1 MKYLF
6 KNNAAF
12 YLPYV
17 IFIIVGAFLILKTE
31 QFALHTQFNSIVG
44 NPFLDLFFKYSTHIG
59 DGLFLILIAIT
70 LFFFNF
76 KNGIFLLVS
85 YALAGG
91 FTQFLKKVFFNF
103 EMRPFFHHT
112 FNGLPLKVVE
122 GVKMYSQ
129 NSFPSG
135 HSTSAFCLF
144 FCLCI
149 ISPKVWQKILFF
161 GLAIVIGFSRVY
173 LSQHFFEDI
182 YVGSV
187 IGVGFSS
194 IAAYVFF
201 YSKFSNKL
209 PKLEQ
214 PINKVFKKQ
223 NG

>member
-1 MKYLF
+1 MPYL
-6 KNNAAF
+6 
-12 YLPYV
+12 
-17 IFIIVGAFLILKTE
+17 IFVIVGAILILKTE
-31 QFALHTQFNSIVG
+31 QFALHTKFNSIVG
-44 NPFLDLFFKYSTHIG
+44 NSFLDFFFKYSTHIG
-59 DGLFLILIAIT
+59 DGLFLILIAIV

-76 KNGIFLLVS
+76 KNAIFLLIS

-122 GVKMYSQ
+122 GVQMYSQ

-149 ISPKVWQKILFF
+149 ISPKVWQKIFF
-161 GLAIVIGFSRVY
+161 FCLAILIGFSRVY

-182 YVGSV
+182 YVGSI

-194 IAAYVFF
+194 IVAYIFF
-201 YSKFSNKL
+201 YSKFSFKL
-209 PKLEQ
+209 TKLEQ
-214 PINKVFKKQ
+214 SITKVFKKQ

>member
-1 MKYLF
+1 MKNLF

-12 YLPYV
+12 YLPYF
-17 IFIIVGAFLILKTE
+17 IFVIVGAILILKTE

-44 NPFLDLFFKYSTHIG
+44 NSFLDFFFKYSTHIG
-59 DGLFLILIAIT
+59 DGLFLILIAVA
-70 LFFFNF
+70 LFFFSF
-76 KNGIFLLVS
+76 KNGIFLLLS

-91 FTQFLKKVFFNF
+91 FTQFLKKIFFNF

-112 FNGLPLKVVE
+112 FNDLPLKVVE

-144 FCLCI
+144 FCLSI
-149 ISPKVWQKILFF
+149 ISPKVWQKLLFF
-161 GLAIVIGFSRVY
+161 CLAIIIGFSRVY

-182 YVGSV
+182 FVGSL

-194 IAAYVFF
+194 IVAYFF
-201 YSKFSNKL
+201 YFSNTKNKL
-209 PKLEQ
+209 IKLEQ
-214 PINKVFKKQ
+214 PITKVFKKQ

>member
-1 MKYLF
+1 M
-6 KNNAAF
+6 
-12 YLPYV
+12 PYS
-17 IFIIVGAFLILKTE
+17 IFVIVGAILILKTE

-44 NPFLDLFFKYSTHIG
+44 NSFLDFFFKYSTHIG

-70 LFFFNF
+70 LFFCNF
-76 KNGIFLLVS
+76 KNGIFLLCS

-91 FTQFLKKVFFNF
+91 FTQFLKKAFFNF

-122 GVKMYSQ
+122 GVQMYSQ

-149 ISPKVWQKILFF
+149 ISLKVWQKIFF
-161 GLAIVIGFSRVY
+161 FSLAIIIGFSRVY

-182 YVGSV
+182 YVGSI

-194 IAAYVFF
+194 IAAYIFF
-201 YSKFSNKL
+201 YSKFSLKL
-209 PKLEQ
+209 TKLEQ
-214 PINKVFKKQ
+214 SITKVFKKQ

>member
-1 MKYLF
+1 M
-6 KNNAAF
+6 
-12 YLPYV
+12 PYIV
-17 IFIIVGAFLILKTE
+17 FVIVGAIVISKTE
-31 QFALHTQFNSIVG
+31 QFDLHTQFNSIVG
-44 NPFLDLFFKYSTHIG
+44 NSFLDFFFKYGTHIG
-59 DGLFLILIAIT
+59 DGLFLILIAIV

-112 FNGLPLKVVE
+112 FNGLPLNVVE

-144 FCLCI
+144 FCLSI
-149 ISPKVWQKILFF
+149 ISIKIWQKILFF
-161 GLAIVIGFSRVY
+161 CLAIIIGFSRVY

-182 YVGSV
+182 YLGSI
-187 IGVGFSS
+187 IGVVFSS
-194 IAAYVFF
+194 IAAYIFF
-201 YSKFSNKL
+201 YSKFSVKL
-209 PKLEQ
+209 TKLEQ

>member
-1 MKYLF
+1 VKNLF

-12 YLPYV
+12 YLPYTV
-17 IFIIVGAFLILKTE
+17 FVIVGAILILKTE
-31 QFALHTQFNSIVG
+31 QFDLHTKFNSIVG
-44 NPFLDLFFKYSTHIG
+44 NSFLDFFFKYGTHIG
-59 DGLFLILIAIT
+59 DGLFLILIAIV

-144 FCLCI
+144 FCLSI
-149 ISPKVWQKILFF
+149 ISPKIWQKILFF
-161 GLAIVIGFSRVY
+161 CLAIIIGFSRVY
-173 LSQHFFEDI
+173 LSQHFFEDV
-182 YVGSV
+182 YVGSI
-187 IGVGFSS
+187 IGVVFSS
-194 IAAYVFF
+194 IAAYIFF
-201 YSKFSNKL
+201 YSKFSVKL
-209 PKLEQ
+209 TKLEQ

>member
-1 MKYLF
+1 MKTLF

-12 YLPYV
+12 YLPYIVFVILGAIV
-17 IFIIVGAFLILKTE
+17 IFTTE
-31 QFALHTQFNSIVG
+31 QFALHTKFNSLVG
-44 NPFLDLFFKYSTHIG
+44 NPAIDFFFKYSTHIG
-59 DGLFLILIAIT
+59 DGLFLVLIAFL
-70 LFFFNF
+70 LFFFNL
-76 KNGIFLLVS
+76 KNGLFLLLS

-144 FCLCI
+144 FCLSI
-149 ISPKVWQKILFF
+149 ISPKVWHKIAFF
-161 GLAIVIGFSRVY
+161 CLAILIGFSRVY

-182 YVGSV
+182 FVGSI

-194 IAAYVFF
+194 IVAYLLYF
-201 YSKFSNKL
+201 SKTKNKL
-209 PKLEQ
+209 IKLEQ
-214 PINKVFKKQ
+214 PITKLFKKQ